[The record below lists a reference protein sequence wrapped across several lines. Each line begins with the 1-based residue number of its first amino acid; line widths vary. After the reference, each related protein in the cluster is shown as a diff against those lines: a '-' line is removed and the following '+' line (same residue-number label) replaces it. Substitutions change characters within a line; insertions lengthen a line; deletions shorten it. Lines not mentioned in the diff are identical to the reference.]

1 MLLCIVYFI
10 WILYSSPYYTYI
22 IIQMFWNVS
31 NYIFTMKNN
40 KNLEQFN
47 IMYVLEIKIQNGI

>member
-22 IIQMFWNVS
+22 IIQIFWNVS

>member
-22 IIQMFWNVS
+22 IIQIFWNVS

-47 IMYVLEIKIQNGI
+47 IMYVLEIKIQNSI